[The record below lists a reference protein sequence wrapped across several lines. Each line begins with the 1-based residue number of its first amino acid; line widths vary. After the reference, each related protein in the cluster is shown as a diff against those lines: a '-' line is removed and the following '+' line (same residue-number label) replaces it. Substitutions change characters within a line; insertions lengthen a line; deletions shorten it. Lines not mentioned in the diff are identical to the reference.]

1 VAGSLTETEIKLW
14 VADIQPVRLRLEA
27 VGAELIADRVFE
39 RNVRFDD
46 AAGSL
51 TAAGAVLRL
60 RFDSRARLTYKGPGV
75 VSGGVISRFEA
86 EVEVSDFDVMNL
98 ILTHLA
104 FRQVFVY
111 DKYRTTFRCEGCE
124 VTLDE
129 LPYGQFVEIEGER
142 SAIEACREQLALS
155 TARPVPHS
163 YAGAFERVR
172 RNMNLPF
179 TDATFEA
186 FSGISLSERIGE
198 WLTESEEGNAAQ

>member
-1 VAGSLTETEIKLW
+1 M
-14 VADIQPVRLRLEA
+14 
-27 VGAELIADRVFE
+27 FE
-39 RNVRFDD
+39 RNVRSDD

-129 LPYGQFVEIEGER
+129 FRHTASSSR
-142 SAIEACREQLALS
+142 SKVNAARLKRAASELALS